1 MTSESS
7 SEFVDMDLDDWTDM
21 EDDEQE
27 VTSLKEIDSRRMVEN
42 KLEELRLQRE
52 LNDYDF
58 GF

>member
-1 MTSESS
+1 MSSESS
-7 SEFVDMDLDDWTDM
+7 SEFDNMDLDDWTEM

-27 VTSLKEIDSRRMVEN
+27 LTSLKDIDSRRMVEN

-58 GF
+58 GL